1 MSMLCMPVS
10 VTFVPPGGID
20 IADRWQV
27 HFNTTGELGGMVSNK
42 PLATTVRIESQ
53 YPSEVK

>member
-1 MSMLCMPVS
+1 MPVS
-10 VTFVPPGGID
+10 VTFVPPVGID
-20 IADRWQV
+20 IADRRQV

-42 PLATTVRIESQ
+42 PLATTVRIESK